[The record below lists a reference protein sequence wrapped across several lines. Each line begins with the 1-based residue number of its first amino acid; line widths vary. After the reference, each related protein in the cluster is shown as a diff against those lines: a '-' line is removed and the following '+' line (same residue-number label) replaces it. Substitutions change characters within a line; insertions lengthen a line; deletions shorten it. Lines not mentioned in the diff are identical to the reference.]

1 RLLQQARVVAAG
13 QPIVFWLSASTVV
26 RLATASVTPS
36 AHACCLLANDT
47 EVIVAPRTRKKT
59 QHAKPEIRS
68 NIVCC
73 LRVAAHAAVAEG
85 VVYASTESPVIQ
97 LRGSSVRVG
106 RAMPSIDSSSSS
118 SSASSA
124 GGVPCES
131 AWAVVRLEASDGVQP
146 GVLLAAPAML
156 RAAGL
161 AAGELVRVVQDTGGD
176 KDKKDA
182 EEKEEEKKEDKEV
195 VVEEVAG
202 MDAFLDDA
210 WRSIDGALA
219 AGGSGGGL
227 LVCGRRGSGKT
238 SVARALA
245 RRASSASASASAQD
259 MKLRLVYAQHI
270 DCAALALEPR
280 AGQAAA
286 AVRAAARAARA
297 SAPALLVLDDI
308 DALVPAASSE
318 HGDDRRAR
326 RMAEAL
332 VDALLG
338 CGGGVAVLATAAA
351 RASIH
356 AR

>member
-1 RLLQQARVVAAG
+1 MVFRLSWGAASSAYVGWSGGVSSGGAGSLEIDGMFARQLGLADGARVGVSYVADVATCTAAAVEPASADDWEILSLNAGAVEERLLQQARVVAVG

-85 VVYASTESPVIQ
+85 VVYASTESPIIQ

-106 RAMPSIDSSSSS
+106 RAMPSIDSSHSSS
-118 SSASSA
+118 SSAPSA
-124 GGVPCES
+124 GVPCES
-131 AWAVVRLEASDGVQP
+131 AWAVARLEASDGVQP

-161 AAGELVRVVQDTGGD
+161 AAGELVRVVQDTEGD

-182 EEKEEEKKEDKEV
+182 EEKEEEKEEKEEEKKE

-210 WRSIDGALA
+210 WRSIDSALA

-245 RRASSASASASAQD
+245 RRASASASAQA
-259 MKLRLVYAQHI
+259 MRLRLV
-270 DCAALALEPR
+270 
-280 AGQAAA
+280 
-286 AVRAAARAARA
+286 
-297 SAPALLVLDDI
+297 
-308 DALVPAASSE
+308 
-318 HGDDRRAR
+318 
-326 RMAEAL
+326 
-332 VDALLG
+332 
-338 CGGGVAVLATAAA
+338 
-351 RASIH
+351 
-356 AR
+356 